1 MSDPQEEF
9 RALVLRYI
17 ELTDKLNEAG
27 KLRKEKT
34 DIGKKILSFMK
45 ANEIAQCNLRDG
57 GKLVVKTSKSA
68 TPIKKDYVLEQLASR
83 LGNRDT
89 ATQLTTYLWSNRSV
103 NTKDTLCRLK
113 GEAGEDS

>member
-1 MSDPQEEF
+1 MSDPQDEF

-34 DIGKKILSFMK
+34 DIGKKIMAFMK

-57 GKLVVKTSKSA
+57 GKLVVKTAKTA
-68 TPIKKDYVLEQLASR
+68 APIKKDYVLEQLASR

-89 ATQLTTYLWSNRSV
+89 ATQLTTLLWSNRSV
-103 NTKDTLCRLK
+103 NTKESLCRLK
-113 GEAGEDS
+113 GDAGEDS